1 MGKHDDDTPIT
12 DSKGNEVHSEDL
24 GQDMRDDLGLDN
36 QQDDDN
42 Y

>member
-1 MGKHDDDTPIT
+1 VATHDDTPIS
-12 DSKGNEVHSEDL
+12 DSKGNEVNNEDL

-42 Y
+42 